1 MAYTLVAGGDMLPTR
16 AFHISGSPSE
26 GFTIHHQGT
35 YPAVLLMDDDEKG
48 DSQTLMMQDG
58 KRVNCSYEMEIRIS
72 AAHWDN
78 GRPSECL
85 VLSASCLVPR
95 GGARRPA
102 EPPSPTGTTGVP
114 PVAGAAHGPSME
126 RTRRPFSQYKKGLE
140 AVSSPKDHL
149 PTF

>member
-1 MAYTLVAGGDMLPTR
+1 MLRRVCPQCSPRKIAHKSPLTFPFEGSVPNAPPMLLVPRSEGSVPKVHMAYTLVAGGDMLPTR

-78 GRPSECL
+78 GRPS
-85 VLSASCLVPR
+85 
-95 GGARRPA
+95 
-102 EPPSPTGTTGVP
+102 
-114 PVAGAAHGPSME
+114 
-126 RTRRPFSQYKKGLE
+126 
-140 AVSSPKDHL
+140 
-149 PTF
+149 